1 MGPVLD
7 PKALKDLR
15 SKYQPLPAVQVDK
28 DRFPM
33 NLSAT
38 KKYSATRWE
47 HVRTVTSSEVNLQ
60 FVDLV
65 HISVSHPSNFLFYS
79 DSAHYHCTTRL
90 SRTPLQ
96 ISLSPRATRAVQI
109 CH

>member
-1 MGPVLD
+1 MQPTCWTAGKVESI
-7 PKALKDLR
+7 DL
-15 SKYQPLPAVQVDK
+15 QL
-28 DRFPM
+28 
-33 NLSAT
+33 LSAFG
-38 KKYSATRWE
+38 YFGRPYA
-47 HVRTVTSSEVNLQ
+47 SSEVNLQ

>member
-1 MGPVLD
+1 MCLKSFCKVGVGPRAGLW
-7 PKALKDLR
+7 
-15 SKYQPLPAVQVDK
+15 
-28 DRFPM
+28 DRYKGWQ
-33 NLSAT
+33 LS
-38 KKYSATRWE
+38 
-47 HVRTVTSSEVNLQ
+47 SSEVNLQ